1 MVKLFIFL
9 KKNSLFQSS
18 EVCEKN
24 NFMSENPELSWRI
37 GRITAEIVELQKNRR
52 QALLLQGIEIM
63 GCADKQDQNA
73 DIQKWFVFFWGGA
86 EINFSFY
93 VHL

>member
-73 DIQKWFVFFWGGA
+73 DIQKWFVFFGGGG
-86 EINFSFY
+86 
-93 VHL
+93 